1 MIQYGISAEA
11 NFLFLVIV
19 IVFII
24 FPVPVLHPLYAG
36 FRLPYLKELPEGKNG
51 IMEGLGR
58 NTDGQE
64 MRGIY
69 GGKK

>member
-19 IVFII
+19 IVFIF

-36 FRLPYLKELPEGKNG
+36 FRLSYLKELPEGKNG
-51 IMEGLGR
+51 IMEGLER
-58 NTDGQE
+58 NTD
-64 MRGIY
+64 
-69 GGKK
+69 